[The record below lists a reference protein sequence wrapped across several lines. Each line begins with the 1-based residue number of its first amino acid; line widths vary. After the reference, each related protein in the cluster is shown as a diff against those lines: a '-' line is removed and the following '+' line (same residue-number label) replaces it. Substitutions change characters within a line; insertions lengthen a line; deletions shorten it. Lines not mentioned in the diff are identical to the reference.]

1 MLGAD
6 VVLGIASA
14 PDAVTSHP
22 VAMGDRRKMATA
34 SAYRVNLFNPFQLG
48 EVRRAVNQCRAG
60 GGFWE
65 EIPISVSVHA
75 TSCQGVQ
82 RIRCPAIADQRNA
95 PPMTASVTTEAV
107 ATPSVIIRMIF
118 M

>member
-6 VVLGIASA
+6 VVLGITSA
-14 PDAVTSHP
+14 PDAVTCYP
-22 VAMGDRRKMATA
+22 VAMGDRRKRAAA
-34 SAYRVNLFNPFQLG
+34 SAYHAHVFNPFQLG

-60 GGFWE
+60 RSFWE
-65 EIPISVSVHA
+65 EVPISVSVHA

-82 RIRCPAIADQRNA
+82 RIRCPVNAAQRNA